1 MIVLV
6 TCSYQNI
13 KYAFDNFCIMGS
25 TLLDTIY
32 IAYYLHM
39 KTCVPILL
47 HDNPLHCNHLQ
58 YWCLLFTFKHC
69 FWLQIYIVLDKFVAP
84 ILFFPHRFYVKIAV
98 SKNDINCC
106 WNKYRCQQRN
116 PSLWLDLKYTGY
128 TLSLILRCLCKIFS
142 IDNIQI
148 SYLILILRCTIIS
161 FQWHC

>member
-6 TCSYQNI
+6 TCLYQNI

-25 TLLDTIY
+25 ILLDTIY

-47 HDNPLHCNHLQ
+47 HGNPLHSNYLQ

-106 WNKYRCQQRN
+106 WNKYRCQQQN
-116 PSLWLDLKYTGY
+116 FSLWLDSIYTGY
-128 TLSLILRCLCKIFS
+128 TFHLSSTSSKTRSWFNNISRILKFYI
-142 IDNIQI
+142 
-148 SYLILILRCTIIS
+148 
-161 FQWHC
+161 

>member
-1 MIVLV
+1 MYSGFNSSL
-6 TCSYQNI
+6 YNI
-13 KYAFDNFCIMGS
+13 HC
-25 TLLDTIY
+25 
-32 IAYYLHM
+32 
-39 KTCVPILL
+39 ILL
-47 HDNPLHCNHLQ
+47 AYENLCSNFTSWQSLTLQ
-58 YWCLLFTFKHC
+58 SLSILMSPFYIQTLFLIAN
-69 FWLQIYIVLDKFVAP
+69 LQVLDKFVAP

-116 PSLWLDLKYTGY
+116 PSLWLDLK
-128 TLSLILRCLCKIFS
+128 LSILRCLCKIFS